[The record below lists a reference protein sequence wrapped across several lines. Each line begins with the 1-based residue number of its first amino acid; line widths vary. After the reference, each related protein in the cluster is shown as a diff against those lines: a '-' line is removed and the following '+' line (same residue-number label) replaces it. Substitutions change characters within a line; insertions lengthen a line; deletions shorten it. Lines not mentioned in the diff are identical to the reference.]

1 MYWFPGK
8 GTVRKELTEKRQEK
22 TLRSHENVPDHDC
35 GGGYTIIY
43 IFIKNTSKCTLATT
57 WFYFIFFLCEAH
69 KVKIIGLARTF
80 IPIP

>member
-1 MYWFPGK
+1 M
-8 GTVRKELTEKRQEK
+8 RKELTEKRQEK
-22 TLRSHENVPDHDC
+22 TLRSRENVPDHDC

-57 WFYFIFFLCEAH
+57 WFYFIFFLSEAH